1 MTEWI
6 PWSLHGLYERRVG
19 SKEWQQASVTWS
31 KIVVE
36 YMKGTELE
44 TRTFYVGHVT
54 ETSTGWEVDAAEMMP
69 GASRKTYTFH
79 KQTADL
85 EWTTRTSSDDAIK
98 PMTTTKKFYIG
109 TIGATP
115 LIVGGVVSNVFWLGL
130 LLIWYYYFL

>member
-79 KQTADL
+79 KQTAAL

-109 TIGATP
+109 TIGAT
-115 LIVGGVVSNVFWLGL
+115 LCTRH
-130 LLIWYYYFL
+130 